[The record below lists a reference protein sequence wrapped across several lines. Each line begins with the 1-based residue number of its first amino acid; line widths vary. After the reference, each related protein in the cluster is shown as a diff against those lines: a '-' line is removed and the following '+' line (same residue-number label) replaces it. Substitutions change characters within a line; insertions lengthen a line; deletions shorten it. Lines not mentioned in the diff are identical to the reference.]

1 MQAAIMPL
9 IGREKVTKMTEEY
22 YLRVNNDLRGI
33 YFTGLFNVVQQTPVD
48 EGRARNNW
56 FLSVGAPSG
65 QTTTS
70 KASGLAATRQLNQM
84 PTGVLNKK
92 VFFSNNLPYIKALEY
107 GGYPDPVKLGTY
119 DKKLKEHVKK
129 SSGGFSKQ
137 APGGWVRTT
146 LIAMANKVRKL

>member
-1 MQAAIMPL
+1 MTFAGYISQVYLTWYSKRLLMKVERVT
-9 IGREKVTKMTEEY
+9 IGF
-22 YLRVNNDLRGI
+22 YLLAHLLD
-33 YFTGLFNVVQQTPVD
+33 
-48 EGRARNNW
+48 
-56 FLSVGAPSG
+56 
-65 QTTTS
+65 